1 MIRCLK
7 CHEVLVLNN
16 KSYQC
21 KNKHNYDCAKSGYV
35 NLLQSQKS
43 NTKQHGDDKAM
54 LLSRKHFLDKGYYQL
69 LANKLRKIINP
80 TSKDTIL
87 DAGCGEGWYCEQI
100 GGNTIGVDIS
110 RNGCDLAAKRNKD
123 MTFIVASTFDLPI
136 TDGSIDCVYSVFA
149 PFDVDEMNRILSAN
163 GRFIHVF
170 PLEKHLWELKEA
182 IYFVPYENE
191 QEEKQFTGFELESK
205 HEVKDM
211 IHLPSVE
218 DIKNLFSMTP
228 YVHRTSIEEMK
239 RLNALTEIS
248 SQIQFG
254 INVYRKQ

>member
-1 MIRCLK
+1 MC
-7 CHEVLVLNN
+7 
-16 KSYQC
+16 S
-21 KNKHNYDCAKSGYV
+21 S
-35 NLLQSQKS
+35 
-43 NTKQHGDDKAM
+43 
-54 LLSRKHFLDKGYYQL
+54 
-69 LANKLRKIINP
+69 
-80 TSKDTIL
+80 
-87 DAGCGEGWYCEQI
+87 
-100 GGNTIGVDIS
+100 
-110 RNGCDLAAKRNKD
+110 DL
-123 MTFIVASTFDLPI
+123 
-136 TDGSIDCVYSVFA
+136 
-149 PFDVDEMNRILSAN
+149 
-163 GRFIHVF
+163 FIHVF